1 MESLSN
7 SLNHSQVVAMMETGG
22 KWWCFDAMKWLD
34 MEPGNIPWKR
44 RKKYEPGFHVS
55 FWGCRCL
62 PSSVQSDF

>member
-34 MEPGNIPWKR
+34 MEPGNIPLEKE
-44 RKKYEPGFHVS
+44 KKIRTRVP
-55 FWGCRCL
+55 C
-62 PSSVQSDF
+62 